1 MTRHVVFGAGLI
13 GGYIT
18 GVLLSQKRNV
28 GVVARESVQKKLAA
42 GLQLSDYHGNKAA
55 VAAPDFV
62 SPESPSADY
71 LWLTVKC
78 TGLDSAI
85 EQLGSL
91 VGPQTRILCC
101 QNGLGSEQAVK
112 DRYPNNEVLRV
123 MVQFN
128 VVELEPGKLHRGSEG
143 AITIESLAGS
153 DHSAKLAA
161 EINCPLLPVH
171 ACDDMVALLWAKLQ
185 LNLGNGVNALADIPV
200 KAMLEQR
207 DFRRSFALL
216 MSELIAVVRAKGIE
230 LPKVTAIPGH
240 VIPKVMNVPNWVFN
254 ILGTKMLS
262 VDPTVRTSMW
272 WDLSAGKIT
281 EVHFLNG
288 AVVDAG
294 KEVGVACPAN
304 EALVKMI
311 VEAENGERERGM
323 SAKDMYRALAS

>member
-1 MTRHVVFGAGLI
+1 MTKHVVFGAGLI
-13 GGYIT
+13 GGYLT
-18 GVLLSQKRNV
+18 GVLLSQGRDV
-28 GVVARESVQKKLAA
+28 GVVARESVQKKLAN
-42 GLQLSDYHGNKAA
+42 GLRLSDYHGNKAA
-55 VAAPDFV
+55 VAAPNFV
-62 SPESPSADY
+62 TADSAAADY

-85 EQLGSL
+85 EQLGDL
-91 VGPQTRILCC
+91 VGPHTRILCC

-112 DRYPNNEVLRV
+112 NRFPNNEVLRV

-128 VVELEPGKLHRGSEG
+128 VVELEPGQLHRGSEG

-153 DHSAKLAA
+153 DHSSQLAA
-161 EINCPLLPVH
+161 ELNCPLLPVH
-171 ACDDMVALLWAKLQ
+171 ACEDMQALLWAKLQ

-230 LPKVTAIPGH
+230 LPKVTALPSHIIPM
-240 VIPKVMNVPNWVFN
+240 VMRVPNWVFN
-254 ILGTKMLS
+254 IVGTKMLA

-288 AVVDAG
+288 AVVAAG

-311 VEAENGERERGM
+311 VEAEKGERERGIT
-323 SAKDMYRALAS
+323 AQAMYQALAN